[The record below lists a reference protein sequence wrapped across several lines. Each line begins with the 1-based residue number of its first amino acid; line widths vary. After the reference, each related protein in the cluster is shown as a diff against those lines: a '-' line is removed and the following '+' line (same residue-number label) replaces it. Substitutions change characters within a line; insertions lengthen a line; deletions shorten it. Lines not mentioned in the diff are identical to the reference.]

1 MIGLGSKRLK
11 EKGMTILE
19 ALISRA
25 IVGIGFVAIFQMVN
39 YSIQSIDVSG
49 ERTKS
54 NYLTGMVAEDL
65 IGDKNSDVSGKKFYD
80 FLVDNR
86 DGDGN
91 SWAMGTCSPTG
102 SSTSGALAN
111 VKEEKFRKW
120 DNRFSQKRIKCKSAA
135 DKKSFKIF
143 DICRSGC
150 RYTNTTVYDK
160 IYLGRMEV
168 NMNRGTKKKYLYFQI
183 H

>member
-1 MIGLGSKRLK
+1 VVGIGSKSLK

-19 ALISRA
+19 ALISTA

-39 YSIQSIDVSG
+39 YSIQSVDVSG

-54 NYLTGMVAEDL
+54 NYLTAMVAEDL
-65 IGDKNSDVSGKKFYD
+65 IGDKNSDISGKKLYNW
-80 FLVDNR
+80 LVDNKNS
-86 DGDGN
+86 DGN
-91 SWAMGTCSPTG
+91 TWSMGTCSSG
-102 SSTSGALAN
+102 VSSTGNLSD
-111 VKEEKFRKW
+111 VQKEKFRKW
-120 DNRFSQKRIKCKSAA
+120 DNRFSTKRIKCKSAK

-150 RYTNTTVYDK
+150 TYTNTTAYDK

-168 NMNRGTKKKYLYFQI
+168 NMNNGTKKKYLYFQI